1 MKRRKDGARDVG
13 AGTPDDERKVD
24 IERKQK
30 KLRTVALVS
39 QAFCGVLALVAIAVI
54 AVVVCK

>member
-1 MKRRKDGARDVG
+1 MKRRNDGG
-13 AGTPDDERKVD
+13 SETPDDERRVD

-30 KLRTVALVS
+30 KLRTVAIVA
-39 QAFCGVLALVAIAVI
+39 QAFCGALALVAIAVI